1 MLAHPVNEEHTRRI
15 GEGAFLDC
23 FIHARHV
30 GFPDDLEGIIG
41 DGLILVRKP
50 CQGKT
55 QNDEGKPL
63 FHEHCIPPFILHSDP
78 YRALDDESS
87 GWRGPEA
94 GDVVGDDREDRIG
107 DESEIV
113 QHHQTFC
120 GEPKAPILVVF
131 FQNASSEARGG
142 K

>member
-30 GFPDDLEGIIG
+30 AFPDDLEGVIR
-41 DGLILVRKP
+41 DGLIPVRKP

-78 YRALDDESS
+78 YVLWRTDGANPRSFLPNCLLGSS
-87 GWRGPEA
+87 R
-94 GDVVGDDREDRIG
+94 
-107 DESEIV
+107 SEV
-113 QHHQTFC
+113 MPGRYAQVWYL
-120 GEPKAPILVVF
+120 APT
-131 FQNASSEARGG
+131 SRPTPGT
-142 K
+142 